1 MTCHDACQRQDLPGR
16 LSIPRHCTLCCRTQ
30 RLEPC
35 GITVNHLPLAYKRR
49 TRSPSRRETIDN
61 NSLAFPPSST
71 ILALCLNQPSGTWRL
86 LLSRI
91 ACISPLRAPWCLA
104 IQHHKHT
111 PAGRMTHGWTM
122 MTARGGGTPMLSCRF
137 PVRRARGGAH
147 PEESPPR
154 CPHRSGSQIRGL
166 RC

>member
-91 ACISPLRAPWCLA
+91 ACISPLRAPRCLA

-122 MTARGGGTPMLSCRF
+122 MTARGGGTPMLSGRF

-154 CPHRSGSQIRGL
+154 CPHRSGS
-166 RC
+166 